1 MPENGH
7 SGTAQELAKNGSNY
21 KFLLQKE
28 KNDSQQALIGKVAEM
43 TTLPNKFGA
52 LSLEKNGG
60 GGDSL
65 GDTPEPDQ
73 PMGGEGGESQPTSAE
88 NIVLNVED
96 RKRLTLADT
105 APKGGGIRRIIT
117 TDRS

>member
-1 MPENGH
+1 M
-7 SGTAQELAKNGSNY
+7 
-21 KFLLQKE
+21 
-28 KNDSQQALIGKVAEM
+28 IGKVAEM

-60 GGDSL
+60 GDAL

-73 PMGGEGGESQPTSAE
+73 PIGEGGESQPTSAE

>member
-1 MPENGH
+1 MRYRRKTD
-7 SGTAQELAKNGSNY
+7 S
-21 KFLLQKE
+21 KFFGFRKKIFQKE

-43 TTLPNKFGA
+43 TTNTLPNKFGA
-52 LSLEKNGG
+52 LSLDKNGS
-60 GGDSL
+60 GDNGTLSE
-65 GDTPEPDQ
+65 TPETPTGQ
-73 PMGGEGGESQPTSAE
+73 EATLEGEEKPTSAE

>member
-1 MPENGH
+1 M
-7 SGTAQELAKNGSNY
+7 
-21 KFLLQKE
+21 
-28 KNDSQQALIGKVAEM
+28 IGKVAEM

-52 LSLEKNGG
+52 LSLDKNG

-65 GDTPEPDQ
+65 GGDTPEPDQ
-73 PMGGEGGESQPTSAE
+73 PMGQEGGENQPTSAE